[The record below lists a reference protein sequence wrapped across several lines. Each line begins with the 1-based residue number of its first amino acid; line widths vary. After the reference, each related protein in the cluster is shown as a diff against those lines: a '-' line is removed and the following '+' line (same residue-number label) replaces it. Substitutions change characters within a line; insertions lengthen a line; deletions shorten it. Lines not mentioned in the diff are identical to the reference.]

1 MTHSNNRNFRKKNFH
16 YAKHLEDINFNSW
29 WLPLKCFTEMDCNFK
44 CLCNFES
51 DHENPV
57 LMWHQAQSSNA
68 CVEDWNEDS
77 EKGSC
82 FCCQLRKVKSPNRLQ
97 NFEKCILRPRK
108 LEKRLFATKCKVG
121 AEIGKKRKI
130 WKENQGNFF
139 QKQILWKSQTKAN
152 YPKWNRLEFAKRKN
166 IEYRMRYYLNEQRNK
181 KKIEKSINENFSNCV
196 DNLNDITSI
205 IDGFNE
211 EFTIKDE
218 FNVEGRFEKEA
229 IIKYDF
235 IGNSTIENE
244 FKESS
249 IIENASNK
257 PPTIKDELTENQNI
271 KHELSKNR
279 IIEDGLNCSDEIKNS
294 IEKIDTE
301 EPFNFQIKVLPKET
315 SLDISSTSEQKR
327 KKLKSENKKE
337 TSLIKKVRKFAQ
349 LQRRLIVWTE
359 NLFIHFF

>member
-1 MTHSNNRNFRKKNFH
+1 
-16 YAKHLEDINFNSW
+16 
-29 WLPLKCFTEMDCNFK
+29 MDCNFK

-108 LEKRLFATKCKVG
+108 LEERLFATKCKVG
-121 AEIGKKRKI
+121 AEIGKKKEKSEKKI
-130 WKENQGNFF
+130 KEIFF
-139 QKQILWKSQTKAN
+139 KSKYYESLKQKPIIQNEIN
-152 YPKWNRLEFAKRKN
+152 WNLQKEKTSST
-166 IEYRMRYYLNEQRNK
+166 RMRYYLNEQRNK
-181 KKIEKSINENFSNCV
+181 KKNEKSINENFSNCV

-315 SLDISSTSEQKR
+315 SMDISSTSEQKR

-349 LQRRLIVWTE
+349 LQIRLIVWTE